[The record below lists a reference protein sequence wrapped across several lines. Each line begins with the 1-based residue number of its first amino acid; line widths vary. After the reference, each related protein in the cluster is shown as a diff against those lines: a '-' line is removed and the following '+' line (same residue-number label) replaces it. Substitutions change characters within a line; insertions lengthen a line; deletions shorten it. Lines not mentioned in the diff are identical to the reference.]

1 MTRFTNRTKTGAFL
15 AAALA
20 VAGAFAGLAPAP
32 AFAAQGAAFYRAEL
46 AAPLAAP
53 RKEILNGIVWNCAES
68 ACTGT
73 KGGSRPVLECQRL
86 SQKVG
91 AIVSFARGA
100 EALDEASLAKCNG

>member
-1 MTRFTNRTKTGAFL
+1 VTRFSPRTKTGAIL

-32 AFAAQGAAFYRAEL
+32 VFAAQGTAFYHAQL

-53 RKEILNGIVWNCAES
+53 RKEVLNGILWNCAES
-68 ACTGT
+68 SCTGT
-73 KGGSRPVLECQRL
+73 KGGSRALLECQRL

-91 AIVSFARGA
+91 PIVSFAKGE
-100 EALDEASLAKCNG
+100 EALDETALARCNG

>member
-1 MTRFTNRTKTGAFL
+1 VTRFSHRNKTGAIL

-20 VAGAFAGLAPAP
+20 VAGAFAGLTAAPAV
-32 AFAAQGAAFYRAEL
+32 AAQGAAFYHAQL

-53 RKEILNGIVWNCAES
+53 RQEVLNGILWNCADS

-73 KGGSRPVLECQRL
+73 RGGSRALLECQRL

-91 AIVSFARGA
+91 TIVSFAKGA
-100 EALDEASLAKCNG
+100 ETLDETALARCNG

>member
-1 MTRFTNRTKTGAFL
+1 MIRFSPRTQTGAIL

-32 AFAAQGAAFYRAEL
+32 ALAAQGTAFYHARL
-46 AAPLAAP
+46 AAPLSAP
-53 RKEILNGIVWNCAES
+53 RQEVLNGILWNCADT

-73 KGGSRPVLECQRL
+73 KGGSRAVLECQRL

-91 AIVSFARGA
+91 TIVSFARGA
-100 EALDEASLAKCNG
+100 EALDESALAKCNG

>member
-1 MTRFTNRTKTGAFL
+1 MTRFKNRT
-15 AAALA
+15 AASAIIAATLA

-32 AFAAQGAAFYRAEL
+32 AFAAQGAAFYHAQL

-53 RKEILNGIVWNCAES
+53 RKEILNGIVWNCADS

-91 AIVSFARGA
+91 TIVRFAKGE
-100 EALDEASLAKCNG
+100 EALDDASLARCNG

>member
-1 MTRFTNRTKTGAFL
+1 MTRFTQRTNGAII

-32 AFAAQGAAFYRAEL
+32 AFAAGNGYFRAEL
-46 AAPLAAP
+46 AAPLAEP
-53 RKEILNGIVWNCAES
+53 RKEILNGIVWNCADS

-73 KGGSRPVLECQRL
+73 KGGSRALLECQRL

-91 AIVSFARGA
+91 PIVSFARGE
-100 EALDEASLAKCNG
+100 EALDQTALARCNG